1 LPFVRAIKTGRSGY
15 DVWTDRNYKVNERG
29 KPMSREEVYKEIEE
43 FFGLVPNFFKL
54 VPDSSLEFEWK
65 LLKSLEIDEGPI
77 PNKFRDLIGI
87 AVSTVMKCSYCAHH
101 HTEMA
106 KLDGATNEEIEN
118 AIHLAKSSAGW
129 STYLH
134 GFQVDLDEVKEEHH
148 RMIEFVRAKE
158 GPRLLDG
165 LNAYGPLS
173 RVNLEDKPIS
183 VHSEFDSRNCRTV
196 RIRSV

>member
-1 LPFVRAIKTGRSGY
+1 MSRVIEAGSGRELSFARAKKTGRSGY
-15 DVWTDRNYKVNERG
+15 DVWTDRNYKVNEG
-29 KPMSREEVYKEIEE
+29 GTPMSREEVYKEIEE

-87 AVSTVMKCSYCAHH
+87 AVSAVMKCSYCAYH

-106 KLDGATNEEIEN
+106 KLDGATDEEIEN

-129 STYLH
+129 STYFH
-134 GFQVDLDEVKEEHH
+134 GFQVDLDEVKEEHR
-148 RMIEFVRAKE
+148 RMIEFVGAK
-158 GPRLLDG
+158 
-165 LNAYGPLS
+165 
-173 RVNLEDKPIS
+173 RVAKAA
-183 VHSEFDSRNCRTV
+183 
-196 RIRSV
+196 